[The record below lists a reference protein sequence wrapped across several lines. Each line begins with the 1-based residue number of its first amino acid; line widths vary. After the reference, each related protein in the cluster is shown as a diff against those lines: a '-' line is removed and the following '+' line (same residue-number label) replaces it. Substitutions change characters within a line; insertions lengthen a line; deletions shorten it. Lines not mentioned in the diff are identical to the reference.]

1 MMLLSRRTLNK
12 GIKFSYGRQFLVKID
27 KKVGDLFRW
36 LLLAEITSCG
46 SFFRRWRIIN
56 GWLLW

>member
-27 KKVGDLFRW
+27 KKVGDLFR
-36 LLLAEITSCG
+36 
-46 SFFRRWRIIN
+46 
-56 GWLLW
+56 